1 MLRSSVKS
9 PGTDGPDAVADEIEV
24 IVVDDH
30 LGVRRGVELLLREAG
45 VRVAGVAAELNEA
58 RALLARRRYDV
69 VLMDIHLGS
78 ENSLGL
84 VEELMA
90 RDPHAAVV
98 FYTGYTGPDAGLGDA
113 VRVGARGFVLKS
125 SPAPRLIAALRC
137 VAGGGTFIDEDLA
150 AHLSA
155 GTDPSRLERLSPR
168 EREILDLLADGMT
181 GQGIASSLFLS
192 PETVR
197 THVRNATTKLGA
209 KTRVQA
215 VALVVA
221 ARGSFM

>member
-1 MLRSSVKS
+1 M
-9 PGTDGPDAVADEIEV
+9 PEPDGPHAEADQIEV

-30 LGVRRGVELLLREAG
+30 LGVRKGVELLLRDAG
-45 VRVAGVAAELNEA
+45 MRVAGVASQLEEA
-58 RALLARRRYDV
+58 RALLERRRHDV
-69 VLMDIHLGS
+69 ALLDVHLGG

-84 VEELMA
+84 VEELMM
-90 RDPHAAVV
+90 RDPQAAVV
-98 FYTGYTGPDAGLGDA
+98 LYTGYTGPGSGLGDA

-137 VAGGGTFIDEDLA
+137 VAAGGTYIDEDLA
-150 AHLSA
+150 AHLAA
-155 GTDPSRLERLSPR
+155 GADSSRLARLSPR

-209 KTRVQA
+209 RTRVQA
-215 VALVVA
+215 VAIAVR
-221 ARGSFM
+221 ARGSLT